1 MNKYTIILHK
11 SENNNKQILHE
22 FKYSMKAH
30 NKKELNSIIKE
41 QFGVKDIADVVI
53 EQNR

>member
-11 SENNNKQILHE
+11 PDNNNKQILHE
-22 FKYSMKAH
+22 FKYSMKAY

-41 QFGVKDIADVVI
+41 QFVIEDIAGVVI

>member
-11 SENNNKQILHE
+11 PDNNNKQILHE
-22 FKYSMKAH
+22 FKYKVKAH
-30 NKKELNSIIKE
+30 NEKELNSIIKE
-41 QFGVKDIADVVI
+41 QFGIEDIAGVVI